1 MKKFINLAMAALL
14 VFTSLLGFASVS
26 KVEAAEDIES
36 LKVIFVPSREPD
48 EIIAATEPLKQML
61 IDELAKDGF
70 NVKDVEIT
78 VGTNYEAA
86 GEALASG
93 TADIGLIPGGTY
105 VLYSDDVEVLLTS
118 TRKGLTKDS
127 ENAKDWNDGKPT
139 DQSEEQVTYYKGLI
153 IAGPSKKG
161 QELAEKVNNGEELTW
176 EDLDSANWSVMSSSS
191 SSGYIY
197 PSIWLKEN
205 FEKPLSDLSNLVQAE
220 SYGSSIA
227 RLASEQVDIV
237 VGYADLRRDNAED
250 WEGDMGREASIW
262 EETNVI
268 GVTPNVYNDTVSA
281 SKTSETMTDEL
292 KEAIKKAFINIAETD
307 EGKEVI
313 SIYSH
318 EGYQEAKDE
327 DYDTEREAQKILK
340 ESEEGSN

>member
-1 MKKFINLAMAALL
+1 MKKLLNLVMAAVLF
-14 VFTSLLGFASVS
+14 VTAFLGFASVTE
-26 KVEAAEDIES
+26 VQAAEEVET
-36 LKVIFVPSREPD
+36 LRVVFVPSREPE

-61 IDELAKDGF
+61 IDELAKEGF
-70 NVKDVEIT
+70 DVKNVEIT

-105 VLYSDDVEVLLTS
+105 VLYSDDVDVLLTA

-127 ENAKDWNDGKPT
+127 ENAKDWNDGKST
-139 DQSEEQVTYYKGLI
+139 EQSEDQVSYYKGLV

-161 QELAEKVNNGEELTW
+161 QELAEKVNKGEDLTW
-176 EDLDSANWSVMSSSS
+176 EDLDGANWSVMSSSS
-191 SSGYIY
+191 SAGYIY
-197 PSIWLKEN
+197 PSIWLKEQ
-205 FEKPLSDLSNLVQAE
+205 FGKPLSELSNLVQAE
-220 SYGSSIA
+220 SYGSSMA

-250 WEGDMGREASIW
+250 WEGDMGRKASIW

-268 GVTPNVYNDTVSA
+268 GVTPNIYNDTVSA
-281 SKTSETMTDEL
+281 SKTSKTMTDEL
-292 KEAIKKAFINIAETD
+292 KEAIKKAFINIAQTD
-307 EGKEVI
+307 EGKKVI
-313 SIYSH
+313 EIYSH
-318 EGYQEAKDE
+318 EGYKEAKDE

-340 ESEEGSN
+340 ETEGSN